1 MQKKIIFITLLLVV
15 VFASCKK
22 DPIAPAK
29 TRTELLLH
37 GGVAWK
43 ITAATVDPPY
53 PAGKTLITDFYAQ
66 LDNCDKDNTYLYS
79 ANPVTATSGSFTEF
93 NPVKCGASE
102 DSSHAG
108 TWSFNGDDLV
118 TSNGTETILS
128 IDETVLKTKQVISSG
143 GINYTLTITY
153 K

>member
-1 MQKKIIFITLLLVV
+1 MQKNLIFIILLLVV

-43 ITAATVDPPY
+43 ITAITVDPPY
-53 PAGKTLITDFYAQ
+53 PAKGTLITDFFAQ
-66 LDNCDKDNTYLYS
+66 LKDCEKDETYLYS
-79 ANPVTATSGSFTEF
+79 ANPVTATSGSFTEY
-93 NPVKCGASE
+93 NLVKCSASE
-102 DSSHAG
+102 SSTDAG

-118 TSNGTETILS
+118 KSNGTETILTLTE
-128 IDETVLKTKQVISSG
+128 IELKTKQVVPING
-143 GINYTLTITY
+143 VNYTLTITY